1 MSQFD
6 LFGKPLAN
14 PVAPAAPASAVASA
28 TAVEPDKPA
37 LTDKPAKP
45 AAAPRK
51 PRARRAAPPAVDAPS
66 AVEALPQES
75 VSAEPATEV
84 ISMGEWVP
92 VPMPAMTSATAP
104 AMAPAIAP
112 AEVAVS
118 ASVAAPTA
126 APVAAS
132 ATARRKPEAEVLPAA
147 AEPALL
153 ELAAHLPEGLRLG
166 TSSWTFPG
174 WAGLVYRDTQSE
186 TLLSRKGLSAYA
198 RHPLLRS
205 VGIDRTFYAPLP
217 ANELAPMAAAVP
229 EDFRFL
235 VKAHAALTT
244 PFDQWRRMP
253 YAGRSPADYF
263 LNANYA
269 AEQVVAPVLEGLGS
283 KTGVILFQFPPLGP
297 PYARTAL
304 RFADHLARFLEAL
317 PTLPVDAQGRG
328 PRYAVEIR
336 NREFLGP
343 AYATALGARG
353 VVHCLNV
360 HPRMPS
366 LAAQARQILDGHAV
380 AGISTRPPLTLV
392 RWMLHPAREYA
403 TAREEFAPFDRL
415 AAPDADSRSAVAAEV
430 AAALA
435 RQDEVIVIAN
445 NKAEGSAPLTL
456 QYLAAALVAG
466 AEGA

>member
-1 MSQFD
+1 
-6 LFGKPLAN
+6 
-14 PVAPAAPASAVASA
+14 
-28 TAVEPDKPA
+28 
-37 LTDKPAKP
+37 
-45 AAAPRK
+45 
-51 PRARRAAPPAVDAPS
+51 
-66 AVEALPQES
+66 
-75 VSAEPATEV
+75 
-84 ISMGEWVP
+84 
-92 VPMPAMTSATAP
+92 
-104 AMAPAIAP
+104 
-112 AEVAVS
+112 
-118 ASVAAPTA
+118 
-126 APVAAS
+126 
-132 ATARRKPEAEVLPAA
+132 VLPVV

-174 WAGLVYRDTQSE
+174 WAGLVYRDAQPE
-186 TLLSRKGLSAYA
+186 TVLSRQGLAAYA

-217 ANELAPMAAAVP
+217 ATELAPMAAAVP

-235 VKAHAALTT
+235 VKAHAALTM

-253 YAGRSPADYF
+253 YAGRSPTDHF
-263 LNANYA
+263 LNAAYA
-269 AEQVVAPVLEGLGS
+269 AEQVVAPVLEGLGT

-304 RFADHLARFLEAL
+304 RFADHLARFLEGL

-360 HPRMPS
+360 HPRMPT
-366 LAAQARQILDGHAV
+366 LAAQARLILDGHAV
-380 AGISTRPPLTLV
+380 AGISTRPPLTVV
-392 RWMLHPAREYA
+392 RWMLHPAHEYA

-415 AAPDADSRSAVAAEV
+415 AAPDAESRSAVAAEV

>member
-14 PVAPAAPASAVASA
+14 SVAPVSPAVPESPAALGQP
-28 TAVEPDKPA
+28 TP
-37 LTDKPAKP
+37 LAKP
-45 AAAPRK
+45 PRK
-51 PRARRAAPPAVDAPS
+51 PRARRVTSPGSDVPAAESPPV
-66 AVEALPQES
+66 
-75 VSAEPATEV
+75 EPATEV
-84 ISMGEWVP
+84 VSMGDWLPAPTFALVP
-92 VPMPAMTSATAP
+92 DGAP
-104 AMAPAIAP
+104 ATPGRKS
-112 AEVAVS
+112 AV
-118 ASVAAPTA
+118 
-126 APVAAS
+126 
-132 ATARRKPEAEVLPAA
+132 EVLPVV
-147 AEPALL
+147 AEPALC

-186 TLLSRKGLSAYA
+186 TLLSRQGLSAYA

-205 VGIDRTFYAPLP
+205 VGIDRTFYAPLS
-217 ANELAPMAAAVP
+217 ATELAPMAAAVP
-229 EDFRFL
+229 ADFRFL

-253 YAGRSPADYF
+253 YAGRSPADFF
-263 LNANYA
+263 LNAAYA
-269 AEQVVAPVLEGLGS
+269 AEHVVAPTLEGLGT
-283 KTGVILFQFPPLGP
+283 KTGVILFQFPPL
-297 PYARTAL
+297 
-304 RFADHLARFLEAL
+304 RFADHLARFLEGL
-317 PTLPVDAQGRG
+317 PALPVDAQGRG

-343 AYATALGARG
+343 AYAAALGARG

-360 HPRMPS
+360 HPRMPP
-366 LAAQARQILDGHAV
+366 LAEQARLILDGHAV
-380 AGISTRPPLTLV
+380 AGISTRPPLTVV

-415 AAPDADSRSAVAAEV
+415 AAPDADSRSAVAAVV

-435 RQDEVIVIAN
+435 RQDDVIVIAN

-456 QYLAAALVAG
+456 QHLAAALVAG
-466 AEGA
+466 TEGA

>member
-6 LFGKPLAN
+6 LFGNPIAN
-14 PVAPAAPASAVASA
+14 SPAPPS
-28 TAVEPDKPA
+28 TAVSEKPA
-37 LTDKPAKP
+37 LVDKPAKT

-51 PRARRAAPPAVDAPS
+51 PRARRAVPPAVEVTAP
-66 AVEALPQES
+66 AEPI
-75 VSAEPATEV
+75 EPATEI
-84 ISMGEWVP
+84 ISMGEWLP
-92 VPMPAMTSATAP
+92 VPMPVNAGVVTPVTAP
-104 AMAPAIAP
+104 MPLPAIA
-112 AEVAVS
+112 AVVAPG
-118 ASVAAPTA
+118 AAPTI
-126 APVAAS
+126 P
-132 ATARRKPEAEVLPAA
+132 RRKPEAEVLPAV
-147 AEPALL
+147 AEPAML
-153 ELAAHLPEGLRLG
+153 ELAAHLPAGLRLG

-217 ANELAPMAAAVP
+217 ATELAPMAAAVP

-244 PFDQWRRMP
+244 PFEQWRRMP
-253 YAGRSPADYF
+253 YAGRSPADHF
-263 LNANYA
+263 LNAAYA
-269 AEQVVAPVLEGLGS
+269 AEQVVAPVLEGLGT
-283 KTGVILFQFPPLGP
+283 KTGVILFQFPPLGQ

-317 PTLPVDAQGRG
+317 PVLPVDAQGRG

-360 HPRMPS
+360 HPRMPA
-366 LAAQARQILDGHAV
+366 LAEQARLILDGHAV
-380 AGISTRPPLTLV
+380 AGISTRPPLTVV
-392 RWMLHPAREYA
+392 RWMLHPAHEYA

-435 RQDEVIVIAN
+435 RHDEVIVIAN

-456 QYLAAALVAG
+456 QHLAAALVAG

>member
-6 LFGKPLAN
+6 LFGNPLAN
-14 PVAPAAPASAVASA
+14 PVSPGGKAVPENSALLGAP
-28 TAVEPDKPA
+28 TKP
-37 LTDKPAKP
+37 
-45 AAAPRK
+45 PRK
-51 PRARRAAPPAVDAPS
+51 PRTRRVASPGIDVPAADLVPV
-66 AVEALPQES
+66 
-75 VSAEPATEV
+75 EPATEV
-84 ISMGEWVP
+84 VSMGDWVP
-92 VPMPAMTSATAP
+92 APMAATASAIVP
-104 AMAPAIAP
+104 VTPPNTAVVVAPGSASGSASGSAPATP
-112 AEVAVS
+112 
-118 ASVAAPTA
+118 
-126 APVAAS
+126 
-132 ATARRKPEAEVLPAA
+132 RRKPEVEVLPAL

-174 WAGLVYRDTQSE
+174 WAGLVYRDAQPE
-186 TLLSRKGLSAYA
+186 TVLSRKGLSAYA

-217 ANELAPMAAAVP
+217 ATELAPMAAAVP

-263 LNANYA
+263 LNADYA
-269 AEQVVAPVLEGLGS
+269 AEQVVAPVLEGLGA

-304 RFADHLARFLEAL
+304 RFADHLARFLEDL
-317 PTLPVDAQGRG
+317 PALPVDAQGRG

-360 HPRMPS
+360 HPRMPA
-366 LAAQARQILDGHAV
+366 LAEQARLVLDGHAV
-380 AGISTRPPLTLV
+380 AGISTRPPLTVV
-392 RWMLHPAREYA
+392 RWMLHPAHEYA

-415 AAPDADSRSAVAAEV
+415 AAPDTDSRSAVAAEV

-435 RQDEVIVIAN
+435 RQDDVIVIAN

-466 AEGA
+466 AEGT

>member
-14 PVAPAAPASAVASA
+14 PAAPASAVVSANAVEPASAVASA
-28 TAVEPDKPA
+28 NAVEPDKPT
-37 LTDKPAKP
+37 LSEKPAKL

-51 PRARRAAPPAVDAPS
+51 PRARRAAPPV
-66 AVEALPQES
+66 VEGPAQVEPI
-75 VSAEPATEV
+75 EPATEV

-92 VPMPAMTSATAP
+92 VPMP
-104 AMAPAIAP
+104 
-112 AEVAVS
+112 VS
-118 ASVAAPTA
+118 ASAVVPVAAAVVAAVTA
-126 APVAAS
+126 PLPLPVTAPVAAS
-132 ATARRKPEAEVLPAA
+132 APARRKPEAEVLPAV

-153 ELAAHLPEGLRLG
+153 ELAAQLPEGLRLG

-217 ANELAPMAAAVP
+217 ATELAPMAAAVP

-253 YAGRSPADYF
+253 YAGRSPADFF
-263 LNANYA
+263 LNAAYA
-269 AEQVVAPVLEGLGS
+269 TEQVVAPVLEGLGT
-283 KTGVILFQFPPLGP
+283 KAGVILFQFPPLGP

-317 PTLPVDAQGRG
+317 PALPVDAQGRG

-380 AGISTRPPLTLV
+380 AGISTRPPLTVV

-415 AAPDADSRSAVAAEV
+415 AAPDVDSRSAVAAEV

>member
-6 LFGKPLAN
+6 MFGEPKPQSTTPKAVTPRRKARGAN
-14 PVAPAAPASAVASA
+14 PDTAAAESTAPTATATAVPEAAQPEVIAMGEWRPAPVPPAAPPPS
-28 TAVEPDKPA
+28 
-37 LTDKPAKP
+37 
-45 AAAPRK
+45 
-51 PRARRAAPPAVDAPS
+51 ARRTPEPKPKSESQLKPQPESAILPAVP
-66 AVEALPQES
+66 
-75 VSAEPATEV
+75 
-84 ISMGEWVP
+84 
-92 VPMPAMTSATAP
+92 AP
-104 AMAPAIAP
+104 A
-112 AEVAVS
+112 V
-118 ASVAAPTA
+118 
-126 APVAAS
+126 
-132 ATARRKPEAEVLPAA
+132 
-147 AEPALL
+147 L

-174 WAGLVYRDTQSE
+174 WAGLVYADRQSE
-186 TLLSRKGLSAYA
+186 SALARKGLAAYA

-205 VGIDRTFYAPLP
+205 VGIDRTFYAPVP
-217 ANELAPMAAAVP
+217 AADLASLAVAVP

-253 YAGRSPADYF
+253 YAGRAPLDRF
-263 LNANYA
+263 LDAGYA
-269 AEQVVAPVLEGLGS
+269 TEQVIAPVLEGLGS
-283 KTGVILFQFPPLGP
+283 RAGVILFQFPPLGP

-317 PTLPVDAQGRG
+317 PALPVDAQGRG

-343 AYATALGARG
+343 AYAATLGARG

-366 LAAQARQILDGHAV
+366 PAAQSRLILDGHAI
-380 AGISTRPPLTLV
+380 AGISARPPLTVV
-392 RWMLHPAREYA
+392 RWMLHPARDYVA
-403 TAREEFAPFDRL
+403 AREEFAPFDRL
-415 AAPDADSRSAVAAEV
+415 AAPDPDSRSAVAAEV

-456 QYLAAALVAG
+456 QQLAAMLVSG
-466 AEGA
+466 AESA